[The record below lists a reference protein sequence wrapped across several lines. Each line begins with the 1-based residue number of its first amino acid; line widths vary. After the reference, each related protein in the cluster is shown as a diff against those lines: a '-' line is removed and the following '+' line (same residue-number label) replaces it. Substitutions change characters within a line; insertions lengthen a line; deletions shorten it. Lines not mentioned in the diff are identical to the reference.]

1 MSASNKL
8 RVTSECLNSP
18 CNGSEYKWLLNRMDL
33 YSNRWEPVTNLSNM
47 TSTAIN
53 ATNMIIRK
61 NSLKSNSKYSLAL
74 FATSPGGTE
83 GFAVLEF
90 ETAGQPHS
98 GYCRA
103 SAVEG
108 VSMETEFLFECFGWQ
123 DKSPPLTY
131 EFRAG
136 DDPISYGISSKSVTT
151 VLPSG
156 SPENDYKL
164 TVNVIIKNAVGVAV
178 VEKFAVKVTIQIYGP
193 L

>member
-33 YSNRWEPVTNLSNM
+33 YSSRWEPVTNLSNM

-98 GYCRA
+98 GYCRP
-103 SAVEG
+103 SAAEG
-108 VSMETEFLFECFGWQ
+108 VF
-123 DKSPPLTY
+123 Y
-131 EFRAG
+131 G
-136 DDPISYGISSKSVTT
+136 DG
-151 VLPSG
+151 VL
-156 SPENDYKL
+156 
-164 TVNVIIKNAVGVAV
+164 I
-178 VEKFAVKVTIQIYGP
+178 
-193 L
+193 

>member
-1 MSASNKL
+1 
-8 RVTSECLNSP
+8 
-18 CNGSEYKWLLNRMDL
+18 MDL
-33 YSNRWEPVTNLSNM
+33 YSNRWEPVTNLSNI

-98 GYCRA
+98 GYCRP
-103 SAVEG
+103 SAAEG
-108 VSMETEFLFECFGWQ
+108 VSMETEFLFECYGWQ
-123 DKSPPLTY
+123 DKSTPLTY
-131 EFRAG
+131 EFRAEE
-136 DDPISYGISSKSVTT
+136 DPISYGISSKSVTT